1 MWTINSLLA
10 TAALRSSRHSIA
22 NLSVLTLDQP
32 VTSSVSISIASDR
45 LRFTCRNNTDLVD
58 CLERVA
64 LTAAKH
70 LLRFRPISASPSRQN
85 LPIESSTLD
94 ERVDDNTISLS
105 HVPSA
110 DNIDDLLTNRA
121 FARLPDLLALK
132 IGSSGSVRIRR
143 SRVSA
148 TWQITVLG
156 VL

>member
-22 NLSVLTLDQP
+22 NLSALTLDQP

-45 LRFTCRNNTDLVD
+45 LRFTCRNNTDLVN

-94 ERVDDNTISLS
+94 FAIIFCARESTTIQSVFLMFPQQTTLPIYS
-105 HVPSA
+105 PIVHLPACRTYLPS
-110 DNIDDLLTNRA
+110 
-121 FARLPDLLALK
+121 
-132 IGSSGSVRIRR
+132 R
-143 SRVSA
+143 SDRVS
-148 TWQITVLG
+148 G
-156 VL
+156 